1 MSSVPSVADI
11 NMARRS
17 KIKGRNVTGVLLLD
31 KPPGLTSNDAL
42 QRVKS
47 LYRARKAGHTGSL
60 DKAASG
66 LLPLCFGE
74 ATKFSGYLLNA
85 DKRYRTVFQLGIQT
99 STGDTEG
106 EVVFQGETGNI
117 SRHRV
122 ETALAG
128 FLGTI
133 VQVPPMF
140 SALKHKGQ
148 RLYKLAHQGL
158 EVDREPREITIHSLD
173 LLDYRDDELE
183 LDILCTK
190 GTYVRTLAED
200 VGKDLGCGAHVKT
213 LRRIGAG
220 PYSDENMLT
229 LGELENMAESGLSG
243 LDEQL
248 LGIDSVVQ
256 DMPSIHLVDTVAY
269 YLCQGQPVVVP
280 RAPTRGMLRIYHED
294 GRFLG
299 VGEVLADGRVAPKR
313 LVTSG

>member
-1 MSSVPSVADI
+1 
-11 NMARRS
+11 MARRS
-17 KIKGRNVTGVLLLD
+17 KTKGRNVKGVLLLD

-42 QRVKS
+42 QKVKL

-74 ATKFSGYLLNA
+74 ATKFSGFLLNA
-85 DKRYRTVFQLGIQT
+85 DKHYRTIFQLGIQT
-99 STGDTEG
+99 STGDAEG
-106 EVVFQGETGNI
+106 DIVFRGETGKLT
-117 SRHRV
+117 RKRV
-122 ETALAG
+122 EAVLAV
-128 FLGTI
+128 FLGTV

-158 EVDREPREITIHSLD
+158 EVDREPREITVHSMD
-173 LLDYRDDELE
+173 LLDYRGDELE
-183 LDILCTK
+183 LDIRCSK

-200 VGKDLGCGAHVKT
+200 IGKELGCGAHVKA
-213 LRRIGAG
+213 LRRTGVG

-229 LGELENMAESGLSG
+229 VPELEGIAETGMQG
-243 LDEQL
+243 LDELL

-256 DMPSIHLVDTVAY
+256 DMPCVNLVDSVAY
-269 YLCQGQPVVVP
+269 YLCQGQPVTVP
-280 RAPTRGMLRIYHED
+280 RAPTRGMLRIYGED

-313 LVTSG
+313 LVA

>member
-1 MSSVPSVADI
+1 
-11 NMARRS
+11 MARRS
-17 KIKGRNVTGVLLLD
+17 KTKGRNVKGVLLLD

-42 QRVKS
+42 QKVKL

-74 ATKFSGYLLNA
+74 ATKFSGFLLNA
-85 DKRYRTVFQLGIQT
+85 DKHYRTIFQLGIQT
-99 STGDTEG
+99 STGDAEG
-106 EVVFQGETGNI
+106 DIVFRGETGKLT
-117 SRHRV
+117 RKRV
-122 ETALAG
+122 EAVLAT
-128 FLGTI
+128 FLGTV

-158 EVDREPREITIHSLD
+158 EVDREPREITVHSMD
-173 LLDYRDDELE
+173 LLDYRGDELE
-183 LDILCTK
+183 LDIRCSK
-190 GTYVRTLAED
+190 GTYIRTLAED
-200 VGKDLGCGAHVKT
+200 IGKELGCGAHVKA
-213 LRRIGAG
+213 LRRIGVG

-229 LGELENMAESGLSG
+229 VPELEGIAGTGMQG
-243 LDEQL
+243 LDELL

-256 DMPSIHLVDTVAY
+256 DMPSVNLVDSVAY
-269 YLCQGQPVVVP
+269 YLCQGQPVTVP
-280 RAPTRGMLRIYHED
+280 RAPTRGMLRIYGED

-313 LVTSG
+313 LVA

>member
-1 MSSVPSVADI
+1 
-11 NMARRS
+11 MARRS
-17 KIKGRNVTGVLLLD
+17 KIKGRNVKGVLLLD

-42 QRVKS
+42 QKVKS

-74 ATKFSGYLLNA
+74 ATKFSGFLLNA
-85 DKRYRTVFQLGIQT
+85 DKHYRTIFQLGIQT
-99 STGDTEG
+99 STGDAEG
-106 EVVFQGETGNI
+106 DVVFRGETGKLT
-117 SRHRV
+117 RKRV
-122 ETALAG
+122 EAVLAT
-128 FLGTI
+128 FLGTV

-158 EVDREPREITIHSLD
+158 EVDREPREITVHSMD
-173 LLDYRDDELE
+173 LLDYRGDELE
-183 LDILCTK
+183 LDIRCSK
-190 GTYVRTLAED
+190 GTYIRTLAED
-200 VGKDLGCGAHVKT
+200 IGKELGCGAHVKA
-213 LRRIGAG
+213 LRRIGVG

-229 LGELENMAESGLSG
+229 VPELEGIAETGMQG
-243 LDEQL
+243 LDELL

-256 DMPSIHLVDTVAY
+256 DMPCVNLVDSVAY
-269 YLCQGQPVVVP
+269 YLCQGQPVTVP
-280 RAPTRGMLRIYHED
+280 RAPTRGMLRIYGED

-313 LVTSG
+313 LVA

>member
-1 MSSVPSVADI
+1 
-11 NMARRS
+11 MARRS
-17 KIKGRNVTGVLLLD
+17 KIKGRNVKGILLLD

-42 QRVKS
+42 QKVKS

-74 ATKFSGYLLNA
+74 ATKFSGFLLNA
-85 DKRYRTVFQLGIQT
+85 DKHYRTIFQLGIQT
-99 STGDTEG
+99 STGDAEG
-106 EVVFQGETGNI
+106 DIVFRGETGKLT
-117 SRHRV
+117 RKRV
-122 ETALAG
+122 EAVLAT
-128 FLGTI
+128 FLGTV

-158 EVDREPREITIHSLD
+158 EVEREPREITIHSMD
-173 LLDYRDDELE
+173 LLDYRGDELE
-183 LDILCTK
+183 LDIRCSK
-190 GTYVRTLAED
+190 GTYIRTLAED
-200 VGKDLGCGAHVKT
+200 IGKELGCGAHVKA
-213 LRRIGAG
+213 LRRIGVG

-229 LGELENMAESGLSG
+229 VPELEGIAETGMQG
-243 LDEQL
+243 LDELL

-256 DMPSIHLVDTVAY
+256 DMPCVNLVDSVAY
-269 YLCQGQPVVVP
+269 YLCQGQPVTVP
-280 RAPTRGMLRIYHED
+280 RAPTRGMLRIYGED

-313 LVTSG
+313 LLA